1 MAAYHV
7 SVSLRFLLSSL
18 ALGVLAPYCLGRAA
32 RGWLLSQQSVGSQ
45 RGSSNLVSDHSS
57 LPSPVL
63 GAADELPPSTSYSTK
78 LFEAKGTGSESFL
91 VRSSARTTNAASNSG
106 PTFAKPSLTTIS
118 KSMLKLPVST
128 EAQVVDLLNGLV
140 VESSDTILSYHCHH
154 SQFSISCVGIAA
166 HGHIAIHTLQDSVA
180 LNVVGMS
187 LKVESTIDILGQPLT
202 PLQTPKTPEAEK
214 TFKSSKPDQLASA
227 FVHPVLFVH
236 DKPESVVLVGGSHA
250 TVQQILLH
258 NTVKQLVVLDMEVED
273 ATILDERVEVSRQTS
288 AEWFAQGTNV
298 TMDVVLIASA
308 GISTYDMATGVSQV
322 LKDDG
327 LLLLQVE
334 QADTSS
340 KFLWVEALKD
350 EDEYDIIKEYSHG
363 DTNFL
368 MVMTDE
374 AYLGQWFANEA
385 EVNLKIHQR
394 VPSPLPYFDGTIM
407 QSYQY
412 PSRIVEDQFCE
423 DHPEVSTC
431 KQGHG
436 FDPSKT
442 MVPLSSFEVKLS
454 TLENAGRGVYL
465 THDAEE
471 GAYIFVDGCVHNIHI
486 PDNTVVIID
495 DFLEG
500 VYKIAPVPQW
510 ETLMW
515 YTHGYGF
522 VHEEYGQQAHD
533 VDPGI
538 GTFVNHGCNG
548 TTNVGSVEYINLTEF
563 STTYNVA
570 TDQRSIYN
578 PAFDRAIRT
587 NACSESIALR
597 SIKSGEE
604 IFNNYMTFENFH
616 ELEEYAESLRN
627 ECAGR
632 AVGQISEYE
641 LSHQEDPILLPN
653 LALESQ

>member
-1 MAAYHV
+1 MTAYHV
-7 SVSLRFLLSSL
+7 SMPLRFLLLSF
-18 ALGVLAPYCLGRAA
+18 ALGVLASYYLGRAA
-32 RGWLLSQQSVGSQ
+32 RGWLLSQQSVQSQ
-45 RGSSNLVSDHSS
+45 RGTLNLVIDHSS
-57 LPSPVL
+57 LPPPVL
-63 GAADELPPSTSYSTK
+63 GAADKLPPSTRYSTK

-91 VRSSARTTNAASNSG
+91 VRSSARTMNAASSSG
-106 PTFAKPSLTTIS
+106 PKFTKPSLTTFS
-118 KSMLKLPVST
+118 KSALKLPVST
-128 EAQVVDLLNGLV
+128 EAQVVDLLNRLV
-140 VESSDTILSYHCHH
+140 AGSSDTILSYHCHH
-154 SQFSISCVGIAA
+154 SQSSISCVGIAA
-166 HGHIAIHTLQDSVA
+166 HGHIALHTLQDSVA
-180 LNVVGMS
+180 LNVVGIS
-187 LKVESTIDILGQPLT
+187 LGVESTTDILGQPLSA
-202 PLQTPKTPEAEK
+202 LQETKTSEAEK
-214 TFKSSKPDQLASA
+214 PFRSSKADRLTSA

-236 DKPESVVLVGGSHA
+236 DKPESVLLVGGSHA

-258 NTVKQLVVLDMEVED
+258 NNVKQLVVLDMD
-273 ATILDERVEVSRQTS
+273 TKDDTILDKRVEVSRQTS
-288 AEWFAQGTNV
+288 AEWFAQETNV

-308 GISTYDMATGVSQV
+308 SKTTYDMATDVSRV

-327 LLLLQVE
+327 LLLLQAE

-340 KFLWVEALKD
+340 KFLWVEELKD

-368 MVMTDE
+368 MAMTDE

-394 VPSPLPYFDGTIM
+394 VSSPLPHFDGTIM

-412 PSRIVEDQFCE
+412 PNRIVEDQFCE
-423 DHPEVSTC
+423 DHPEVATC

-436 FDPSKT
+436 FDPSRT
-442 MVPLSSFEVKLS
+442 LVPLSSFEVKLS
-454 TLENAGRGVYL
+454 TVQNAGRGVYL

-486 PDNTVVIID
+486 PDSTVNIID

-500 VYKIAPVPQW
+500 VYKFAPVPQW

-522 VHEEYGQQAHD
+522 VHEEFGQQAHD

-548 TTNVGSVEYINLTEF
+548 TTNVGSVAYINLTEF
-563 STTYNVA
+563 STTYTVD
-570 TDQRSIYN
+570 TDQRGIYN

-587 NACSESIALR
+587 NACGESIALR
-597 SIKSGEE
+597 RIESGEE

-641 LSHQEDPILLPN
+641 LSHQGDPILPPN
-653 LALESQ
+653 LALESH